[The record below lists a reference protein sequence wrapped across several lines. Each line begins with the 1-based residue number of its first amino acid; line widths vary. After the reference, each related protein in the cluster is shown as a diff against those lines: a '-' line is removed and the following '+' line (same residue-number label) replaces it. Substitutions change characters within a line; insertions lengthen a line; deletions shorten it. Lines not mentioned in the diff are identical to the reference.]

1 VGGRVILD
9 TEALASYQILVVLS
23 FIRGLSFNRAL
34 SKLELRNEQKY
45 STKWIYLYK
54 RSTWF

>member
-23 FIRGLSFNRAL
+23 FIRGLGSNRAL
-34 SKLELRNEQKY
+34 SKLELRNEQKN
-45 STKWIYLYK
+45 
-54 RSTWF
+54 